1 MISKRIPHI
10 TVGVFYIY
18 DIFIDMKKVIR
29 LNESQL
35 VDLIKEIYKRKDVR
49 RRLPANFTEENVIE
63 RIEKEMGE
71 TDPNDYYDEYEYAS
85 NIISWVID
93 YFYTSSD
100 DPMYDEIYNDI
111 HDFMKE
117 EYGSMIFE
125 FYEDNVD
132 QDDDDEWDD
141 DDDDF
146 F

>member
-1 MISKRIPHI
+1 
-10 TVGVFYIY
+10 
-18 DIFIDMKKVIR
+18 MKKVIR

-100 DPMYDEIYNDI
+100 DPMYDEIYSDI

-132 QDDDDEWDD
+132 EENDDDDDWVDDDDDEEY
-141 DDDDF
+141 
-146 F
+146 

>member
-1 MISKRIPHI
+1 
-10 TVGVFYIY
+10 
-18 DIFIDMKKVIR
+18 MKKVIR

-100 DPMYDEIYNDI
+100 DPMYDEIYSDI

-117 EYGSMIFE
+117 EYGSMIFN
-125 FYEDNVD
+125 FYEVNVD
-132 QDDDDEWDD
+132 DDKEYDDDWVDD
-141 DDDDF
+141 DDDDEEY
-146 F
+146 

>member
-1 MISKRIPHI
+1 
-10 TVGVFYIY
+10 
-18 DIFIDMKKVIR
+18 MKKVIR

-35 VDLIKEIYKRKDVR
+35 EDLIKEIYKRTDVR
-49 RRLPANFTEENVIE
+49 RRLPANFTEKNVIE

-100 DPMYDEIYNDI
+100 DPMYDEIYSDI
-111 HDFMKE
+111 HDFMKD

-132 QDDDDEWDD
+132 DDKEDDDEDWDEEDD
-141 DDDDF
+141 DDDN
-146 F
+146 

>member
-1 MISKRIPHI
+1 
-10 TVGVFYIY
+10 
-18 DIFIDMKKVIR
+18 MKKVIR

-71 TDPNDYYDEYEYAS
+71 TDPNDYDDEYEYAS

-100 DPMYDEIYNDI
+100 DPMYDEIYSDI

-117 EYGSMIFE
+117 EYGSMIFN
-125 FYEDNVD
+125 FYGDNVD
-132 QDDDDEWDD
+132 DDKEYDDDWVDD
-141 DDDDF
+141 DDDDEEY
-146 F
+146 

>member
-1 MISKRIPHI
+1 
-10 TVGVFYIY
+10 
-18 DIFIDMKKVIR
+18 MKKVIR

-35 VDLIKEIYKRKDVR
+35 EDLIKEIYKRTDVR

-100 DPMYDEIYNDI
+100 DPMYDEIYSDI

-132 QDDDDEWDD
+132 DNEDDDEKEWDD
-141 DDDDF
+141 DDWDEDDDN
-146 F
+146 